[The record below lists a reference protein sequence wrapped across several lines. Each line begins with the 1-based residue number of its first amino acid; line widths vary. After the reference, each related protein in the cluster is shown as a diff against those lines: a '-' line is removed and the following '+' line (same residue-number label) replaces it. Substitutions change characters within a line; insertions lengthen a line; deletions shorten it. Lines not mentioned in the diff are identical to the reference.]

1 LVDIEKNNPDMDAT
15 SERSDRSEPDAVP
28 APDTSRPLPLADDR
42 YEALVRQMPD
52 ALYIVADDIIVFIN
66 EAGVRL
72 FGAQS
77 ARDIVGHELEAFVH
91 DNSVQL
97 ARQRRE
103 WMVAHGAGLPP
114 VEQTLLRCDGTP
126 VDVEVLSAPVQLGWR
141 TAIQVVARD
150 ISQRKQAEQAL
161 RESEAN
167 YRALAA
173 ETARAKELLRCEK
186 TVLELSSRNV
196 PLPDLLAEVCR
207 LVETLL
213 GDGAICSV
221 LLSSDGE
228 HITQAVAPSLPYLLS
243 QALIGIRLG
252 SAVGS
257 CGTAMFLNK
266 CVIVEDIDT
275 DPLWDGYRELVA
287 PLGLRACWS
296 TPIRGDNAQMMGAM
310 GIYYDTPRT
319 PTRDA
324 MGLLDG
330 ITDIVGVA
338 IQKAHIARELLESA
352 GYVVSGEAADA
363 AEALAA
369 VAADSPDAVLLDV
382 QLPDRDGFTVASAIT
397 AADGPAVV
405 LISSREADDYGLRV
419 TACGARGFISKS
431 KLSAAT
437 FAALLE

>member
-1 LVDIEKNNPDMDAT
+1 MVDILKKNPDMDAT
-15 SERSDRSEPDAVP
+15 SAERPDRPGPDVI
-28 APDTSRPLPLADDR
+28 DQDSRRPLPLADDR

-52 ALYIVADDIIVFIN
+52 ALYIVADDIIVFVN

-72 FGAQS
+72 FGAQT
-77 ARDIVGHELEAFVH
+77 ARDIVGHELDEFVH
-91 DNSVQL
+91 DNSMHL

-103 WMVAHGAGLPP
+103 WMVSHGAGLPP

-126 VDVEVLSAPVQLGWR
+126 VEVEVLSAPVQLGWR

-150 ISQRKQAEQAL
+150 ITQRKQAEQAL

-207 LVETLL
+207 LVEALL
-213 GDGAICSV
+213 DDGAMCSV
-221 LLSSDGE
+221 LLSADGE
-228 HITQAVAPSLPYLLS
+228 HITQAVAPSLPCTLS
-243 QALIGIRLG
+243 QVLVGIAIGP
-252 SAVGS
+252 SVGS

-266 CVIVEDIDT
+266 TVVVEDIDA
-275 DPLWDGYRELVA
+275 DPLWDGYRDIVA

-296 TPIRGDNAQMMGAM
+296 TPIRGDNAQMIGAM
-310 GIYYDTPRT
+310 GIYYDTPRA

-330 ITDIVGVA
+330 ITDIIGVA
-338 IQKAHIARELLESA
+338 VQKAHIARDLRESEERYRLAVDNLTRRHRRADGRRHHPRLQPERAAHSPGGQRVA
-352 GYVVSGEAADA
+352 GGHQPPGADA
-363 AEALAA
+363 AL
-369 VAADSPDAVLLDV
+369 VARRR
-382 QLPDRDGFTVASAIT
+382 QRDPGQRA
-397 AADGPAVV
+397 PH
-405 LISSREADDYGLRV
+405 
-419 TACGARGFISKS
+419 ARGAGHRP
-431 KLSAAT
+431 AAAGLDCWPGT
-437 FAALLE
+437 G